1 MSKLG
6 LVLGGGGILGIAH
19 IGMLK
24 VLDEYG
30 LLDEI
35 EVAVGTSSGSIMA
48 ALFALGYTPDDM
60 WELWQHDCWKLLGGK
75 VDARAVQDRNWK
87 GALDALVH
95 RDGTR
100 FRGLILGDKLSLA
113 LRTYLVS
120 DPQSTGVRP
129 TRRACPLYVLAT
141 NYNTSQQTVWH
152 FTNHVPAVRDLSEAA
167 PSEVE
172 QAQGRVAHWQIHDE
186 DDPMIA
192 RFPTMAEAVRCSI
205 SIPFVFVPA
214 QAPTL
219 YQGQQGPD
227 DTLYIDGGVRDNYSL
242 SAAVK
247 LAHCDRVFGL
257 MLGSTDPYAPQGWT
271 GLIAMAQRI
280 INQMGQTIFEADQD
294 DGVLRS
300 TPIRTLVPRLPAT
313 GGTFDVAAMP
323 AIYQAGL
330 DVTRAVLQQVGET
343 TGSVTWDTIFAN
355 PQLPT
360 GPGAAD
366 LRPATPTPAT
376 LTEGAVKYYIYEKT
390 PGPG

>member
-6 LVLGGGGILGIAH
+6 LVLSGGGILGIAH
-19 IGMLK
+19 IGMMK
-24 VLDEYG
+24 ALDERG

-35 EVAVGTSSGSIMA
+35 EVAVGTSAGAIMA
-48 ALFALGYTPDDM
+48 AMFALGYTPDDI
-60 WELWQHDCWKLLGGK
+60 WDVWQRDAWSLFGGK
-75 VDARAVQDRNWK
+75 VDPNAVQDRNWK
-87 GALDALVH
+87 GALDAVTH
-95 RDGTR
+95 RDWTR

-113 LRTYLVS
+113 LRNYLVS
-120 DPQSTGVRP
+120 TKEGVRP
-129 TRRACPLYVLAT
+129 TRKPCELYILAT

-152 FTNHVPAVRDLSEAA
+152 FTRHMPAARDLSEAA
-167 PSEVE
+167 PRALEV
-172 QAQGRVAHWQIHDE
+172 AQGRVAHWQVHE
-186 DDPMIA
+186 DDDPAIV
-192 RFPTMAEAVRCSI
+192 RFPSMAEAVRCSI

-219 YQGQQGPD
+219 YQGQPGPD
-227 DTLYIDGGVRDNYSL
+227 ETLYVDGGVRDNYSL

-294 DGVLRS
+294 DGVLRN
-300 TPIRTLVPRLPAT
+300 TDIRTLVPQLPAT

-330 DVTRAVLQQVGET
+330 TVTRAFLQQVGET
-343 TGSVTWDTIFAN
+343 TGSITWDTIFAN
-355 PQLPT
+355 PQSS
-360 GPGAAD
+360 PGSAMAD
-366 LRPATPTPAT
+366 LRPATPSPAA
-376 LTEGAVKYYIYEKT
+376 LTEGAVKYYIYEKP
-390 PGPG
+390 PGPA